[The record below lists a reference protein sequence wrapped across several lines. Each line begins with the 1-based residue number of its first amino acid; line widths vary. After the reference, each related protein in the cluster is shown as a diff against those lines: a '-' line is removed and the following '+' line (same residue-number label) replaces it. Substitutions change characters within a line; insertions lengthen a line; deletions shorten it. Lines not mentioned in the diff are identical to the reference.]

1 MHRSLRWLLAAV
13 VACGHAFAL
22 AQAPWPAAP
31 IKVVVPTT
39 AGGASDMVMRLI
51 AQKMSESLK
60 TPVVVENKP
69 GAGSVIGSD
78 AVAKAAPDGYT
89 LLLTYT
95 DHVFNPFL
103 REQMPYDTATAFAP
117 IGLIGS
123 VPMLLVVNPQVPA
136 RTVPEFLELVR
147 SQPGKLNF
155 ASAGSG
161 SSLHLA
167 GELLKSMA
175 RLDVMHIPYKGTAPA
190 FVDLMSGEV
199 QFMLPTTASAQ
210 AHLASGKIRALA
222 ITSAQRSPQLP
233 QLPTLA
239 EAGLPGYEASIWY
252 GLLAPA
258 GTPAAIVARLNAEL
272 RKAMD
277 DAAVRAKLF
286 ELGFILSNGSA
297 QDFQALITR
306 DLERWGRLIREQK
319 IRL

>member
-1 MHRSLRWLLAAV
+1 
-13 VACGHAFAL
+13 
-22 AQAPWPAAP
+22 
-31 IKVVVPTT
+31 
-39 AGGASDMVMRLI
+39 
-51 AQKMSESLK
+51 
-60 TPVVVENKP
+60 
-69 GAGSVIGSD
+69 
-78 AVAKAAPDGYT
+78 
-89 LLLTYT
+89 
-95 DHVFNPFL
+95 
-103 REQMPYDTATAFAP
+103 
-117 IGLIGS
+117 
-123 VPMLLVVNPQVPA
+123 
-136 RTVPEFLELVR
+136 
-147 SQPGKLNF
+147 
-155 ASAGSG
+155 
-161 SSLHLA
+161 
-167 GELLKSMA
+167 
-175 RLDVMHIPYKGTAPA
+175 
-190 FVDLMSGEV
+190 
-199 QFMLPTTASAQ
+199 MLPTTASAQ